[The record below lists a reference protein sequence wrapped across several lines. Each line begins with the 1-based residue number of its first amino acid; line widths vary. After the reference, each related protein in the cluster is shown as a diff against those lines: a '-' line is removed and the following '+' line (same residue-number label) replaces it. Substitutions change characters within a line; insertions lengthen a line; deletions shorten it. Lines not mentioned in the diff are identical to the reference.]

1 MSATKKVNTEV
12 RGIIIMKNIILT
24 GFMGTGK
31 TAVGREL
38 SRLLNM
44 RLVDVD
50 FEIEESR
57 EMKITDIFKNFGEPF
72 FRDIETEM
80 IRKLARV
87 ENTVIST
94 GGGAVLREENMEAL
108 RETGVVFCL
117 YADPETII
125 ARTRSSNDR
134 PLLAVEDP
142 LAKIKE
148 LLLTRMP
155 FYEKAGIMID
165 TNGKTPL
172 EVAEEIAGIIRC
184 KR

>member
-1 MSATKKVNTEV
+1 
-12 RGIIIMKNIILT
+12 
-24 GFMGTGK
+24 MGTGK
-31 TAVGREL
+31 TAVGKEL

-50 FEIEESR
+50 SEIEESTK
-57 EMKITDIFKNFGEPF
+57 MKITDIFENFGEPY
-72 FRDIETEM
+72 FRDIETGM
-80 IRKLARV
+80 IRKLANSR
-87 ENTVIST
+87 NTVIST

-108 RETGVVFCL
+108 GTTGIVFCL
-117 YADPETII
+117 YADPETIV
-125 ARTRSSNDR
+125 ARTSGSNDR

-148 LLLTRMP
+148 LLKARMP

-172 EVAEEIAGIIRC
+172 EVAEEIADIARC
-184 KR
+184 KK

>member
-1 MSATKKVNTEV
+1 M
-12 RGIIIMKNIILT
+12 MKNIILT

-31 TAVGREL
+31 TAVGKEL

-50 FEIEESR
+50 SEIEESR
-57 EMKITDIFKNFGEPF
+57 KMKITDIFKNFGEPF

-80 IRKLARV
+80 IRKLADAQ
-87 ENTVIST
+87 NTVIST

-108 RETGVVFCL
+108 RASGVVFCL
-117 YADPETII
+117 YADAETII
-125 ARTRSSNDR
+125 ARTGDSNDR

-142 LAKIKE
+142 MAKIKE
-148 LLLTRMP
+148 LLRVRMP

-172 EVAEEIAGIIRC
+172 EVAEEIADIIRC

>member
-1 MSATKKVNTEV
+1 
-12 RGIIIMKNIILT
+12 MKNIILT

-38 SRLLNM
+38 SRLLSM

-50 FEIEESR
+50 SEIEKSR
-57 EMKITDIFKNFGEPF
+57 KMKITDIFKNFGEPF

-80 IRKLARV
+80 IRKLAHA
-87 ENTVIST
+87 ENAVIST

-108 RETGVVFCL
+108 RATGVVFCL

-125 ARTRSSNDR
+125 ARVGSSNDR
-134 PLLAVEDP
+134 PLLAVKDP

-148 LLLTRMP
+148 LLRARMP

-165 TNGKTPL
+165 TNGRTPL
-172 EVAEEIAGIIRC
+172 KVAEEIAGIIRC

>member
-1 MSATKKVNTEV
+1 M
-12 RGIIIMKNIILT
+12 MKNIILT

-31 TAVGREL
+31 TAVGKEL

-57 EMKITDIFKNFGEPF
+57 KMKITDIFKNFGEPF
-72 FRDIETEM
+72 FRNIETEM
-80 IRKLARV
+80 IRKLADAQ
-87 ENTVIST
+87 NTVIST

-108 RETGVVFCL
+108 RATGVVFCL
-117 YADPETII
+117 YADAETII
-125 ARTRSSNDR
+125 SRTGGSNDR
-134 PLLAVEDP
+134 PLLAVENP

-148 LLLTRMP
+148 LLRVRMP
-155 FYEKAGIMID
+155 FYEKAGILID

-172 EVAEEIAGIIRC
+172 EVAEEIADIIRC
-184 KR
+184 KK

>member
-1 MSATKKVNTEV
+1 M
-12 RGIIIMKNIILT
+12 MKNIILT

-38 SRLLNM
+38 SRLLNI

-50 FEIEESR
+50 SEIEDSR
-57 EMKITDIFKNFGEPF
+57 KMKITDIFKNFGEPF

-80 IRKLARV
+80 IRKLAHAK
-87 ENTVIST
+87 NAVIST

-108 RETGVVFCL
+108 RATGVVFCL

-125 ARTRSSNDR
+125 ARIGSSNDR

-148 LLLTRMP
+148 LLHARMP

-165 TNGKTPL
+165 TNGRTPL

>member
-1 MSATKKVNTEV
+1 MK
-12 RGIIIMKNIILT
+12 KNIILT

-50 FEIEESR
+50 SEIEESR
-57 EMKITDIFKNFGEPF
+57 EMKITDIFRDFGEPH

-80 IRKLARV
+80 IRKLART

-94 GGGAVLREENMEAL
+94 GGGAVLREENMETL
-108 RETGVVFCL
+108 REKGVIFCL
-117 YADPETII
+117 WADPETII
-125 ARTRSSNDR
+125 SRTKGSKDR
-134 PLLAVEDP
+134 PLLNVEDP
-142 LAKIKE
+142 LAKINE
-148 LLLTRMP
+148 LLRFRMP

-165 TNGKTPL
+165 TSGKTPL
-172 EVAEEIAGIIRC
+172 EVAEEIADIFRC
-184 KR
+184 GK

>member
-1 MSATKKVNTEV
+1 M
-12 RGIIIMKNIILT
+12 MKNIILT

-31 TAVGREL
+31 TAVGKEL

-50 FEIEESR
+50 SEIEESR
-57 EMKITDIFKNFGEPF
+57 KMKITDIFKNFGEPF

-80 IRKLARV
+80 IRRLADAQ
-87 ENTVIST
+87 NTVIST

-108 RETGVVFCL
+108 RASGVVFCL
-117 YADPETII
+117 YADAETII
-125 ARTRSSNDR
+125 ARTGDSNDR

-142 LAKIKE
+142 MAKIKE
-148 LLLTRMP
+148 LLRVRMP

-172 EVAEEIAGIIRC
+172 EVAEEIADIIRC